1 MSGGP
6 ADSIE
11 FGVHVRPG
19 GRRDAVEGSH
29 DGVLAVRVSAPPT
42 DGRANDA
49 VVALLAAAF
58 GVKRGEV
65 AIIGGHTA
73 RRKRVRVDGVP
84 AVLRARLAELLAPT
98 D

>member
-1 MSGGP
+1 MTGGS

-11 FGVHVRPG
+11 FAVHVRPG
-19 GRRDAVEGSH
+19 GRRDAVEGRY

-49 VVALLAAAF
+49 VRTVLATAF

-84 AVLRARLAELLAPT
+84 AVLQARLAELLAAT